1 MSTAT
6 HYEASDL
13 ALFALQLLDENEH
26 RSMAAHINS
35 CAFCRQELGRLQ
47 GDLAACAYAIEMQV
61 PADSVRERV
70 MHQVARE
77 KKTIPIEPVGRVVP
91 VEQPEPNQFLEEPT
105 LEWRTRGQ
113 RTATKSHSRP
123 ELDIEEEDRPHTA
136 RTNLQRNLFLWLSWA
151 AVAALAVAG
160 MRLYQQREDYRARLV
175 RQSESLE
182 QLREERADSRR
193 LLDTLKDASTKQIV
207 LSGASTTTGE
217 AAPEGLVLYAADRG
231 ALIFLGDH
239 LAALDPGKTYEL
251 WLIPADGRDPNPVGV
266 FRPDANG
273 NARLTLPPLP
283 KSVRA
288 KAFGVTVEEGEGSQS
303 PTMPIVLAGE

>member
-35 CAFCRQELGRLQ
+35 CAFCRQELSRLQ
-47 GDLAACAYAIEMQV
+47 GDLAACAYAIEMQI

-77 KKTIPIEPVGRVVP
+77 KKIVPMEPVGRVVP
-91 VEQPEPNQFLEEPT
+91 VEQPEPNQLLEEPT

-113 RTATKSHSRP
+113 RSATKAPSRREP
-123 ELDIEEEDRPHTA
+123 DIEEEDRPYA
-136 RTNLQRNLFLWLSWA
+136 ERTNLRRNLFLWLSWA
-151 AVAALAVAG
+151 AVAGLSVAG

-175 RQSESLE
+175 RQSESME
-182 QLREERADSRR
+182 QLQEDAADSRR
-193 LLDTLKDASTKQIV
+193 VLNTLKDPSTKQIV
-207 LSGASTTTGE
+207 LSGASQGTGE
-217 AAPEGLVLYAADRG
+217 AAPEGLVLYGADRG

-251 WLIPADGRDPNPVGV
+251 WLIPADGRDPNPIGT
-266 FRPDANG
+266 FRPDAKG